1 MTIVALIAMVASLFL
16 TAVGAPGNWIM
27 LAILAFL
34 TWSGRT
40 SILTFVVCLVIALA
54 AEAIEFALVRK
65 LSERYGGTR
74 RAFWG
79 ALIGG
84 IAGVVIGLPVPIIGS
99 IIAGLL
105 GSFAGAAIATYTE
118 VKDMG
123 QAGRVGW

>member
-1 MTIVALIAMVASLFL
+1 MTVVAIIAMVSALFL
-16 TAVGAPGNWIM
+16 TAVGAPRDLIM
-27 LAILAFL
+27 LAILAAL
-34 TWSGRT
+34 TWSGRV
-40 SILTFVVCLVIALA
+40 SIFTLLACAVVALI
-54 AEAIEFALVRK
+54 AEAVEFALVKK
-65 LSERYGGTR
+65 LSARYGGTR

-84 IAGVVIGLPVPIIGS
+84 IAGVVIGLPVPVIGS

-123 QAGRVGW
+123 QAG